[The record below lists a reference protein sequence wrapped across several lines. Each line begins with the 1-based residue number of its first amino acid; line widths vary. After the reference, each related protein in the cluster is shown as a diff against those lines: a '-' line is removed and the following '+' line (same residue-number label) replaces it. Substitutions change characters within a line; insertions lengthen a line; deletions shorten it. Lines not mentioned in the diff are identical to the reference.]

1 MRLLIMGP
9 PGAGKGTQAINI
21 AKTLNIPHIST
32 GDIYR
37 ENMKNETPLGLE
49 AKVFYDKGMYVPD
62 EITNRIVEDRLTWDD
77 AKNGFLLDGYP
88 RTIDQVN
95 FLDQILSKKSQKIEK
110 VLELTIDIPVVVER
124 LLKRAQEQG
133 RIDDTKEVITKRL
146 EVYAT
151 STAPLLAEYKK
162 RGILV
167 QVDGM
172 GSVSEVEEKINSA
185 LGS

>member
-1 MRLLIMGP
+1 
-9 PGAGKGTQAINI
+9 
-21 AKTLNIPHIST
+21 
-32 GDIYR
+32 
-37 ENMKNETPLGLE
+37 
-49 AKVFYDKGMYVPD
+49 
-62 EITNRIVEDRLTWDD
+62 
-77 AKNGFLLDGYP
+77 LD
-88 RTIDQVN
+88 
-95 FLDQILSKKSQKIEK
+95 LILSKKSQKIEK

-151 STAPLLAEYKK
+151 STAPLLAEYKN

-172 GSVSEVEEKINSA
+172 GSVSEVEGKIKTA
-185 LGS
+185 LSN

>member
-1 MRLLIMGP
+1 MGP
-9 PGAGKGTQAINI
+9 PGAGKGTQAVNI
-21 AKTLNIPHIST
+21 AKTLHIPHIST

-95 FLDQILSKKSQKIEK
+95 FLDQILSKKSQKIDK

-133 RIDDTKEVITKRL
+133 RIDDTKEVVTKRL

-151 STAPLLAEYKK
+151 STAPLLAEYQS
-162 RGILV
+162 RGILIKV
-167 QVDGM
+167 NGM
-172 GSVSEVEEKINSA
+172 GSVNEVEEKIKAA
-185 LGS
+185 LCN

>member
-1 MRLLIMGP
+1 MGP
-9 PGAGKGTQAINI
+9 PGAGKGTQAVNI

-95 FLDQILSKKSQKIEK
+95 FLDLILSKKSQKIEK

-146 EVYAT
+146 EVYAN
-151 STAPLLAEYKK
+151 STAPLLAEYKN

-185 LGS
+185 LVN

>member
-9 PGAGKGTQAINI
+9 PGAGKGTQAVNI
-21 AKTLNIPHIST
+21 AKSLNIPHIST
-32 GDIYR
+32 GDIFR

-49 AKVFYDKGMYVPD
+49 AKAFYDKGMYVPD
-62 EITNRIVEDRLTWDD
+62 EVTNRIVEDRITWDD

-88 RTIDQVN
+88 RTLDQVN
-95 FLDQILSKKSQKIEK
+95 FLDQILAKKTQKIEK

-151 STAPLLAEYKK
+151 STAPLLAEYKN
-162 RGILV
+162 RGILI

-172 GSVSEVEEKINSA
+172 GSVSEVEEKIKKA
-185 LGS
+185 LSN

>member
-1 MRLLIMGP
+1 MGP
-9 PGAGKGTQAINI
+9 PGAGKGTQAVNI
-21 AKTLNIPHIST
+21 SKTLNIPHIST

-95 FLDQILSKKSQKIEK
+95 FLDQILAKKSQKIDK

-151 STAPLLAEYKK
+151 STAPLLAEYQS
-162 RGILV
+162 RGILIK
-167 QVDGM
+167 VDGM
-172 GSVSEVEEKINSA
+172 GSVNEVEEKIKAA
-185 LGS
+185 LSN

>member
-1 MRLLIMGP
+1 MGP
-9 PGAGKGTQAINI
+9 PGAGKGTQAVNI

-95 FLDQILSKKSQKIEK
+95 FLDLILSKKSQKIEK

-133 RIDDTKEVITKRL
+133 RIDDTKEVILWFIKIK
-146 EVYAT
+146 
-151 STAPLLAEYKK
+151 LLFQPNWKK
-162 RGILV
+162 
-167 QVDGM
+167 
-172 GSVSEVEEKINSA
+172 SV
-185 LGS
+185 L

>member
-1 MRLLIMGP
+1 MGP
-9 PGAGKGTQAINI
+9 PGAGKGTQAVNI

-77 AKNGFLLDGYP
+77 VKNGFLLDGYP

-95 FLDQILSKKSQKIEK
+95 FLDQILSKKSQKI
-110 VLELTIDIPVVVER
+110 
-124 LLKRAQEQG
+124 
-133 RIDDTKEVITKRL
+133 
-146 EVYAT
+146 
-151 STAPLLAEYKK
+151 
-162 RGILV
+162 
-167 QVDGM
+167 
-172 GSVSEVEEKINSA
+172 
-185 LGS
+185 

>member
-1 MRLLIMGP
+1 MGP

-95 FLDQILSKKSQKIEK
+95 FLDQILSKKSQKIDK

-146 EVYAT
+146 EVYAN
-151 STAPLLAEYKK
+151 STAPLLAEYKN

-185 LGS
+185 LGN

>member
-95 FLDQILSKKSQKIEK
+95 FLDQILAQKSQKIEK
-110 VLELTIDIPVVVER
+110 VLELTIDIPVVVAR

-146 EVYAT
+146 EVYAS
-151 STAPLLAEYKK
+151 STAPLLAEYQG
-162 RGILV
+162 RGILIK
-167 QVDGM
+167 VDGM
-172 GSVSEVEEKINSA
+172 GSVNEVEGKIKTA
-185 LGS
+185 LSV

>member
-1 MRLLIMGP
+1 MGP
-9 PGAGKGTQAINI
+9 PGAGKGTQAVNI

-37 ENMKNETPLGLE
+37 ENMKNETLLGLE

-95 FLDQILSKKSQKIEK
+95 FLDQILAKKSQKIEK

-133 RIDDTKEVITKRL
+133 RIDDTKEVIIKRL

-151 STAPLLAEYKK
+151 STAPLLAEYKN
-162 RGILV
+162 RGILI

-172 GSVSEVEEKINSA
+172 GSVSEVEEKIKKA
-185 LGS
+185 LSN

>member
-1 MRLLIMGP
+1 MGP
-9 PGAGKGTQAINI
+9 PGAGKGTQAVNI
-21 AKTLNIPHIST
+21 AKTLSIPHIST

-133 RIDDTKEVITKRL
+133 RIDDTEEVITKRL

-151 STAPLLAEYKK
+151 STAPLLAEYKN

-172 GSVSEVEEKINSA
+172 GSVSEVEEKIKTA
-185 LGS
+185 LSN

>member
-1 MRLLIMGP
+1 MGP
-9 PGAGKGTQAINI
+9 PGAGKGTQAVNI
-21 AKTLNIPHIST
+21 AKTLHIPHIST

-49 AKVFYDKGMYVPD
+49 AKAFYDKGMYVPD

-95 FLDQILSKKSQKIEK
+95 FLDQILSKKSQKIDK

-133 RIDDTKEVITKRL
+133 RIDDTKEVVTKRL

-151 STAPLLAEYKK
+151 STAPLLAEYRN
-162 RGILV
+162 RGILI

-172 GSVSEVEEKINSA
+172 GSVSEVEEKIKSA

>member
-1 MRLLIMGP
+1 MGP
-9 PGAGKGTQAINI
+9 PGAGKGTQAVNI

-95 FLDQILSKKSQKIEK
+95 FLDQILSKKSQKIDK

-146 EVYAT
+146 EVYAN
-151 STAPLLAEYKK
+151 STAPLLAEYKN

-185 LGS
+185 LGN

>member
-9 PGAGKGTQAINI
+9 PGAGKGTQAVNI

-32 GDIYR
+32 GDIFR

-49 AKVFYDKGMYVPD
+49 AKAFYDKGMYVPD
-62 EITNRIVEDRLTWDD
+62 EVTNRIVEDRLTWDD

-110 VLELTIDIPVVVER
+110 VLELTIDIPVVVGR

-151 STAPLLAEYKK
+151 STAPLLAEYKN
-162 RGILV
+162 RGILI

-172 GSVSEVEEKINSA
+172 GSVSEVQEKINSA
-185 LGS
+185 LGN

>member
-1 MRLLIMGP
+1 MGP
-9 PGAGKGTQAINI
+9 PGAGKGTQAVNI

-32 GDIYR
+32 GDIFR

-49 AKVFYDKGMYVPD
+49 AKAFYDKGMYVPD
-62 EITNRIVEDRLTWDD
+62 EVTNRIVEDRLTWDD

-88 RTIDQVN
+88 RTIDQVK

-110 VLELTIDIPVVVER
+110 VLELTIDIPVVVGR

-146 EVYAT
+146 EVYAA
-151 STAPLLAEYKK
+151 STAPLLEEYKN
-162 RGILV
+162 RGILI

-172 GSVSEVEEKINSA
+172 GSVSEVEEKINLA
-185 LGS
+185 LGN

>member
-1 MRLLIMGP
+1 MGP
-9 PGAGKGTQAINI
+9 PGAGKGTQAVNI

-49 AKVFYDKGMYVPD
+49 AKAFYDKGMYVPD

-88 RTIDQVN
+88 RTVDQVN

-146 EVYAT
+146 EVYAN
-151 STAPLLAEYKK
+151 STAPLLAEYKN

-185 LGS
+185 LGN

>member
-49 AKVFYDKGMYVPD
+49 AKVFYDKGIYVPD
-62 EITNRIVEDRLTWDD
+62 EITNRIVEDRLTWND

-95 FLDQILSKKSQKIEK
+95 FLDQILSKKSQKIDK

-146 EVYAT
+146 EVYAN
-151 STAPLLAEYKK
+151 STAPLLAEYKN

-185 LGS
+185 LGN

>member
-1 MRLLIMGP
+1 MGP

-95 FLDQILSKKSQKIEK
+95 FLDLILSKKSQKIDK

-146 EVYAT
+146 EVYAN
-151 STAPLLAEYKK
+151 STAPLLAEYKN

-185 LGS
+185 LGN

>member
-1 MRLLIMGP
+1 
-9 PGAGKGTQAINI
+9 
-21 AKTLNIPHIST
+21 
-32 GDIYR
+32 
-37 ENMKNETPLGLE
+37 
-49 AKVFYDKGMYVPD
+49 
-62 EITNRIVEDRLTWDD
+62 
-77 AKNGFLLDGYP
+77 
-88 RTIDQVN
+88 
-95 FLDQILSKKSQKIEK
+95 LDQILSKKSQKIEK

-151 STAPLLAEYKK
+151 STAPLLAEYKN

-185 LGS
+185 LRN

>member
-95 FLDQILSKKSQKIEK
+95 FLDQILSKKSQKIDK

-146 EVYAT
+146 EVYAN
-151 STAPLLAEYKK
+151 STAPLLAEYKN

-185 LGS
+185 LGN

>member
-1 MRLLIMGP
+1 MGP

-95 FLDQILSKKSQKIEK
+95 FLDQILSKKSQKIDK

-151 STAPLLAEYKK
+151 STAPLLAAYKN

-185 LGS
+185 LGN

>member
-1 MRLLIMGP
+1 MGP
-9 PGAGKGTQAINI
+9 PGAGKGTQAVNI

-110 VLELTIDIPVVVER
+110 VLELTIDIPAVVER

-146 EVYAT
+146 EVYAI
-151 STAPLLAEYKK
+151 STAPLLAEYKN

-167 QVDGM
+167 QVNGM

-185 LGS
+185 FRN

>member
-146 EVYAT
+146 EVYAN
-151 STAPLLAEYKK
+151 STAPLLAEYKN

-185 LGS
+185 LGN

>member
-9 PGAGKGTQAINI
+9 PGAGKGTQAVNI

-37 ENMKNETPLGLE
+37 ENMKNETLLGLE

-95 FLDQILSKKSQKIEK
+95 FLDQILAKKTQKIDK
-110 VLELTIDIPVVVER
+110 VLELTIDIPVVVAR

-151 STAPLLAEYKK
+151 STAPLLAEYKN
-162 RGILV
+162 RGILI

-172 GSVSEVEEKINSA
+172 GSVSEVEEKIKKA
-185 LGS
+185 LSN

>member
-1 MRLLIMGP
+1 MGP
-9 PGAGKGTQAINI
+9 PGAGKGTQAVNI

-95 FLDQILSKKSQKIEK
+95 FLDLILSKKSQKIEK

-146 EVYAT
+146 EVYAN
-151 STAPLLAEYKK
+151 STAPLLAEYKN

-185 LGS
+185 LGN

>member
-1 MRLLIMGP
+1 MGP
-9 PGAGKGTQAINI
+9 PGAGKGTQAVNI
-21 AKTLNIPHIST
+21 SKTLNIPHIST
-32 GDIYR
+32 GDIFR

-49 AKVFYDKGMYVPD
+49 AKAFYDKGMYVPD
-62 EITNRIVEDRLTWDD
+62 QVTNRIVEDRLTWDD

-88 RTIDQVN
+88 RTVDQVQ
-95 FLDQILSKKSQKIEK
+95 FLDQILSKKSEKIEK

-151 STAPLLAEYKK
+151 
-162 RGILV
+162 
-167 QVDGM
+167 
-172 GSVSEVEEKINSA
+172 
-185 LGS
+185 